1 MAKHLISSDRTVQV
15 MKSSV
20 KRLNDGAGLHL
31 RQTTNGKHWY
41 QDFSFNGQR
50 TSLSLGAYP
59 EIGLAEARLRSH
71 DMRTD
76 VALGIDPAVRR
87 RDEKNTEHQRQEAK
101 RLLGRQ
107 DALPGS
113 FEHLARAWY
122 ARRTSAWSN
131 EHAEKIMVRME
142 KHLFPVLGNRAIA
155 EIQRAEYTQ
164 LLAGIDDEGKTSTAN
179 RLHSIC
185 RRICSYAVAHQ
196 HLDANPTPEVKE
208 VLRTEI
214 TKHHA
219 AITKPEQL
227 QEFVRSVHAYHGT
240 FVVVCALRLLMN
252 TFLRSTEFRRAQWSE
267 IDFENMVWMV
277 PAERM
282 KDTREAKLNG
292 GPHMVPLSSKSIEI
306 LRQLFK
312 ITGSTHYVFAGQ
324 GWKNRVLSANTLNK
338 AIRAMGY
345 STQDDQSTHG
355 FRATARTMLVEQLG
369 WHKDIVELQLDH
381 QVPDANGGA
390 YNRVQLDQARRE
402 MMQDW
407 SDYLEQL
414 YLGLIPKSVEHH
426 SKSASL
432 KSAISVDFT
441 APFVTGKSEDFLHGY
456 CGSNIM
462 KTMWTIQAAEFSIG
476 PTSITFSGTPI
487 HHTKRSSP

>member
-1 MAKHLISSDRTVQV
+1 MAKHLIPSDRTIQV
-15 MKSSV
+15 MKADVS
-20 KRLNDGAGLHL
+20 RLNDGAGLHI
-31 RQTTNGKHWY
+31 RQSAAGKHWY
-41 QDFSFNGQR
+41 QDFTFNGQR

-59 EIGLAEARLRSH
+59 EIGLAEARRRSH

-76 VALGIDPAVRR
+76 VAHGIDPAAKR
-87 RDEKNTEHQRQEAK
+87 RDEKKFELQRQEAK
-101 RLLGRQ
+101 RLLGCE
-107 DALPGS
+107 DAVPGS

-122 ARRTSAWSN
+122 KKRTSGWSKD
-131 EHAEKIMVRME
+131 HADKVMVRME
-142 KHLFPVLGNRAIA
+142 KHLFPALGYRAIA
-155 EIQRAEYTQ
+155 KIQRVEYTQ
-164 LLAGIDDEGKTSTAN
+164 LLMDIDHEGKTSTAN

-185 RRICSYAVAHQ
+185 QRICSYAVAHQ
-196 HLDANPTPEVKE
+196 YLDANPTPEVKE

-227 QEFVRSVHAYHGT
+227 QEFVQSVHAYHGT
-240 FVVVCALRLLMN
+240 FVVTCALKLMMN
-252 TFLRSTEFRRAQWSE
+252 TFLRSTEFRWAQWSE

-277 PAERM
+277 PADRM
-282 KDTREAKLNG
+282 KDTMEKKLNG
-292 GPHMVPLSSKSIEI
+292 APHMVPLSLQSIEI
-306 LRQLFK
+306 LRQLFA
-312 ITGSTHYVFAGQ
+312 ITGRTIYVFAGQ
-324 GWKNRVLSANTLNK
+324 GSKNPVLSENTLNK

-381 QVPDANGGA
+381 QVSDANGGA

-414 YLGLIPKSVEHH
+414 HLGPIPKSVKHH
-426 SKSASL
+426 TKSASP
-432 KSAISVDFT
+432 KSAISRGFT
-441 APFVTGKSEDFLHGY
+441 TPFVTGKGKDFLHEY
-456 CGSNIM
+456 SGSNVI
-462 KTMWTIQAAEFSIG
+462 KTIWTIPRVVLSMR
-476 PTSITFSGTPI
+476 PTSITFAAIPI